1 MREYTIHPLPV
12 GINETDQG
20 VMTYL
25 RDYGKRI
32 YLPIYAFY
40 IRGGDQHI
48 LVDTGL
54 AEFVTPPGAEAAC
67 GFSILEFEAA
77 LSTVGLTP
85 EGIDL
90 IIHTHLHNDH
100 CENDARCVNAQI
112 YVQKAEYEF
121 LLNPHPVDHR
131 YYPDILDGL
140 NVVPIEGDA
149 EITEGV
155 HVIFSPGHTVGGQ
168 SVAVNTAQGRAV
180 ITGFCCNAKNF
191 PAQGPAIAP
200 GVHIN
205 LVEAYDTIQ
214 KIRAMADI
222 LIPIHDPAV
231 GRKPCI
237 PE

>member
-1 MREYTIHPLPV
+1 MRHYTIHPLVV

-40 IRGGDQHI
+40 LKGGDQNI

-54 AEFVTPPGAEAAC
+54 AEFVAPADVEEKC
-67 GFSILEFEAA
+67 GFAVLEFEAA
-77 LSTVGLTP
+77 LAGVGLTP
-85 EGIDL
+85 AAVDL

-100 CENDARCVNAQI
+100 CENDALCPNAKI
-112 YVQKAEYEF
+112 IVQKAEYAF
-121 LLNPHPVDHR
+121 LKNPHPVDHR

-140 NVVPIEGDA
+140 DVVQVEGDA
-149 EITEGV
+149 RIADGIE
-155 HVIFSPGHTVGGQ
+155 VIFSPGHTVGGQ
-168 SVAVNTAQGRAV
+168 SVAIHTAKGRAV

-191 PAQGPAIAP
+191 PSQGPAVAP

-205 LVEAYDTIQ
+205 LMDAYDSIQ
-214 KIRAMADI
+214 KIRRMADI

-231 GRKPCI
+231 GRKKCI
-237 PE
+237 PD